1 MFIEKNIF
9 KIKNNTLILIEG
21 DEKFKFIQG
30 IISNDITLLKKKKSI
45 YSSILTPQGR
55 FIYDFFITYWKD
67 NFLLE
72 CHKLNSEELLK
83 KLKLYKLKSKVNFKI
98 EDNFE
103 IFLTNKSNLINLSI
117 PLVKN
122 SFSFPTHVLIESLQE
137 SMYTRKK
144 SSEFYEQ
151 FNSISEKEFN
161 NLRIANAIP
170 DFRIDAIKN
179 KSLLLEMRFDQL
191 NGISWDK
198 GCYMGQ
204 EITARMKYRNIIKKK
219 IYSISIRFK
228 NTLEKKIFSNNNE
241 IMNCLVTINSLE

>member
-103 IFLTNKSNLINLSI
+103 IFFNK
-117 PLVKN
+117 
-122 SFSFPTHVLIESLQE
+122 
-137 SMYTRKK
+137 
-144 SSEFYEQ
+144 
-151 FNSISEKEFN
+151 
-161 NLRIANAIP
+161 
-170 DFRIDAIKN
+170 
-179 KSLLLEMRFDQL
+179 
-191 NGISWDK
+191 
-198 GCYMGQ
+198 
-204 EITARMKYRNIIKKK
+204 
-219 IYSISIRFK
+219 
-228 NTLEKKIFSNNNE
+228 
-241 IMNCLVTINSLE
+241 

>member
-103 IFLTNKSNLINLSI
+103 IFLTNKSNLDKLKHPVSKELIF
-117 PLVKN
+117 
-122 SFSFPTHVLIESLQE
+122 FSDPRFDREL
-137 SMYTRKK
+137 TRIYVHKKK

-170 DFRIDAIKN
+170 DF
-179 KSLLLEMRFDQL
+179 QL
-191 NGISWDK
+191 
-198 GCYMGQ
+198 MQ
-204 EITARMKYRNIIKKK
+204 
-219 IYSISIRFK
+219 
-228 NTLEKKIFSNNNE
+228 
-241 IMNCLVTINSLE
+241 

>member
-1 MFIEKNIF
+1 MR
-9 KIKNNTLILIEG
+9 
-21 DEKFKFIQG
+21 
-30 IISNDITLLKKKKSI
+30 I
-45 YSSILTPQGR
+45 YVP
-55 FIYDFFITYWKD
+55 K
-67 NFLLE
+67 E
-72 CHKLNSEELLK
+72 
-83 KLKLYKLKSKVNFKI
+83 
-98 EDNFE
+98 
-103 IFLTNKSNLINLSI
+103 
-117 PLVKN
+117 
-122 SFSFPTHVLIESLQE
+122 
-137 SMYTRKK
+137 K

-219 IYSISIRFK
+219 IYSVSIRFK

-241 IMNCLVTINSLE
+241 IGELFSHNQQFGIAYINTDFKNLKTRKLFVEILV

>member
-30 IISNDITLLKKKKSI
+30 IISNDITLLKKKSI

-103 IFLTNKSNLINLSI
+103 IFLTNKSNLDKLKHPVSKELIFFSDPRFDRELTRIYVHKKNHQNFMNNLI
-117 PLVKN
+117 QLVKRN
-122 SFSFPTHVLIESLQE
+122 LI
-137 SMYTRKK
+137 
-144 SSEFYEQ
+144 
-151 FNSISEKEFN
+151 I
-161 NLRIANAIP
+161 
-170 DFRIDAIKN
+170 
-179 KSLLLEMRFDQL
+179 
-191 NGISWDK
+191 
-198 GCYMGQ
+198 
-204 EITARMKYRNIIKKK
+204 
-219 IYSISIRFK
+219 
-228 NTLEKKIFSNNNE
+228 
-241 IMNCLVTINSLE
+241 